1 MAYIAKRGQ
10 KWQARISW
18 RDSLGKLHQKSK
30 SGFVTKSTAK
40 VWAVNQE
47 QKLNDGQLTDKDPAF
62 ADYFDDWFTTYKQR
76 KISVSTQR
84 LYKITGKRLHA
95 FWGHSKISDVTRQ
108 QYQQFMNQFG
118 KDHAK
123 ETVHKVNTIIRACVK
138 DAILDGYIARDFTQR
153 VELTWDNQ
161 RTVKVHYLSIEQIN
175 ELVKSL
181 EDGIQPRY
189 VSRYMIL
196 TAIYT
201 GMRLGEIMALQW
213 SDINFNFQTISI
225 NKSYDYVGN
234 RIKPPKTKSSIRT
247 ISVNQ
252 QLLDLLKQLKG
263 HNQSEF
269 VFMAPNGKIPGSKA
283 VNSTLRR
290 HLAKCGIPRRNFH
303 FHSLRHSHV
312 AYLLSQG
319 IDLYA
324 ISQRLGHSNMTVTA
338 QKYAYLI
345 DEYRAR
351 SNEKIKEALAK
362 INSQNEEKKQKS
374 EA

>member
-1 MAYIAKRGQ
+1 MANYMKRGK
-10 KWQARISW
+10 KWQARVSW

-30 SGFVTKSTAK
+30 SGFATKSAAK
-40 VWAVNQE
+40 LWAVNQE
-47 QKLNDGQLTDKDPAF
+47 QKRADGQLTDQDPAF
-62 ADYFDDWFTTYKQR
+62 ANYFDDWFATYKQR

-84 LYKITGKRLHA
+84 LYKITGKRLHE
-95 FWGHSKISDVTRQ
+95 FWGHTKISDVTRQ
-108 QYQQFMNQFG
+108 QYQQFMNRFG
-118 KDHAK
+118 KNHAK

-153 VELTWDNQ
+153 IELTWDEE

-175 ELVKSL
+175 ALVQSL
-181 EDGIQPRY
+181 EDGLQPRY

-201 GMRLGEIMALQW
+201 GMRLGEIMSLQW
-213 SDINFNFQTISI
+213 DDINFNFETINI
-225 NKSYDYVGN
+225 NKSYDYIGK
-234 RIKPPKTKSSIRT
+234 RIKAPKTKSSNRT
-247 ISVNQ
+247 ISVNR
-252 QLLDLLKQLKG
+252 QLLDLLQQLKG
-263 HNQSEF
+263 HNQSKF
-269 VFMAPNGKIPGSKA
+269 VFMGPNGRIPGSAA
-283 VNSTLRR
+283 VNHTLRR

-351 SNEKIKEALAK
+351 SNEKIKAALSK
-362 INSQNEEKKQKS
+362 INSEKDQKS
-374 EA
+374 QKSDA